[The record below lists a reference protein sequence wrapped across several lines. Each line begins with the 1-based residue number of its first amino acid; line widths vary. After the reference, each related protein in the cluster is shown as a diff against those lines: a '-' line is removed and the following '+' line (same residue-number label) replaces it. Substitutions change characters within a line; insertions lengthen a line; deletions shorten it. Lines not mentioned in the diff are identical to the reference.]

1 MVPLC
6 WREEEF
12 RVPGVPG
19 HLVARDGLAL
29 EPGVGGDLVDVQPLV
44 GVDLETATDQALHL
58 LAELQLGEPGEVGLG
73 DLSVA
78 LEGDVAADHVVEEDS
93 QGPDGQTL
101 WSVGPG
107 VDPLWGGVDSS
118 ALELSVDPV
127 LKETAGAEVDQLDL
141 EVVQVDQDV
150 LVLDVPVDDALLVAG
165 DQGGQQL
172 PEDVLGHGL
181 RQGTLFADE
190 VEQVLAVESLHHNVE
205 AGLHVKVVNEPDHPR
220 NVLQLLH

>member
-1 MVPLC
+1 MVPLRG
-6 WREEEF
+6 REEEF

-44 GVDLETATDQALHL
+44 GVDLETAADQALHL

-101 WSVGPG
+101 WPVGPG

-127 LKETAGAEVDQLDL
+127 LKETAGAEVD
-141 EVVQVDQDV
+141 
-150 LVLDVPVDDALLVAG
+150 
-165 DQGGQQL
+165 
-172 PEDVLGHGL
+172 
-181 RQGTLFADE
+181 
-190 VEQVLAVESLHHNVE
+190 
-205 AGLHVKVVNEPDHPR
+205 
-220 NVLQLLH
+220 

>member
-44 GVDLETATDQALHL
+44 GVDLETAADQALHL

-101 WSVGPG
+101 WPVGPG

-141 EVVQVDQDV
+141 EGVQVDQDV
-150 LVLDVPVDDALLVAG
+150 LVLDVPVGDAESVALDHGVNDGSEELPGHLLSQGAHVG
-165 DQGGQQL
+165 D
-172 PEDVLGHGL
+172 V
-181 RQGTLFADE
+181 
-190 VEQVLAVESLHHNVE
+190 VKQVL
-205 AGLHVKVVNEPDHPR
+205 
-220 NVLQLLH
+220 